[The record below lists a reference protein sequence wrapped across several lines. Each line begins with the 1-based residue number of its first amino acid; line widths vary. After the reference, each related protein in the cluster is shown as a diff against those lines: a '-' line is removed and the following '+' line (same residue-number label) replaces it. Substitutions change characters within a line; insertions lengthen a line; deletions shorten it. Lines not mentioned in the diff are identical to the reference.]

1 MTFVRLLTV
10 LLVTLSGACA
20 GAPLAAVHPVR
31 VLDSEAAPA
40 PVPQLV
46 GESATKA
53 PSVEPGPRIGA
64 PGGTGAGSR
73 RVAPLQSGNET
84 VGGLPA
90 GGVGAAGRG

>member
-10 LLVTLSGACA
+10 LLLTLSAACA
-20 GAPLAAVHPVR
+20 GAPIASMHPVR

-40 PVPQLV
+40 PVPQPV

-53 PSVEPGPRIGA
+53 PSAEPGPRIGA
-64 PGGTGAGSR
+64 PGGAGAGSR

-84 VGGLPA
+84 VGGLPT
-90 GGVGAAGRG
+90 GGVGVAGRG